1 MKTTPRTSRRTL
13 LKTAAAGL
21 AAPAILPHSALGQAT
36 RITVADVGGA
46 PGEAIKT
53 AFCEP
58 FQEEFGI
65 EVVNVVHDP
74 DPVTQFKLVVDTESY
89 IWDACMV
96 TPDHVARLAEAGD
109 YMDPV
114 ELGDSANGLIE
125 GMATDD
131 WAGFSVFGIVMAWR
145 TDVYGENGPKTWAEF
160 FDTDAFPGRRGLYRG
175 GGGMIELALLADGVA
190 PADLYP
196 LDLDRAFAKLDTIKD
211 DVAVW
216 WASGAQNTQILQS
229 GEIDLT
235 DTWAGR
241 AYAAIDSGAPVEVT
255 WNGLYSVDGWSICRG
270 TPHLEEVRE
279 FIRFCMR
286 PDRQG
291 HYSSMVANGPTHE
304 QAFDFMDEARAH
316 TMPTYPDNI
325 ANLRMLDSEWWTANS
340 DKVSQRMQ
348 EWLLL

>member
-1 MKTTPRTSRRTL
+1 MKSPANPTRRTL
-13 LKTAAAGL
+13 LKAGVASL
-21 AAPAILPHSALGQAT
+21 AAPAILPRSALAQAT
-36 RITVADVGGA
+36 QITIADVGGA
-46 PGEAIKT
+46 PGAAIKA
-53 AFCEP
+53 AFCDP
-58 FQEEFGI
+58 FKEETGI
-65 EVVNVVHDP
+65 EVVNVAHDP
-74 DPVTQFKLVVDTESY
+74 DPVTQFKLVVDTKSY

-96 TPDHVARLAEAGD
+96 TPDHVARLESAGD
-109 YMDPV
+109 YLAPLD
-114 ELGDSANGLIE
+114 LGDAADGLLD
-125 GMATDD
+125 GMATDV

-145 TDVYGENGPKTWAEF
+145 SDVYETGPKTWAEF
-160 FDTDAFPGRRGLYRG
+160 FDVEAFPGRRGLYRG

-211 DVAVW
+211 SVAVW
-216 WASGAQNTQILQS
+216 WSSGAQNTQILQS
-229 GEIDLT
+229 GEVDMT

-255 WNGLYSVDGWSICRG
+255 WNGLYSVDGWSIPKG
-270 TPHLEEVRE
+270 TPHLEETQE

-291 HYSSMVANGPTHE
+291 AYSSMVANGPSHSK
-304 QAFDFMDEARAH
+304 AFDYMDEARAH

-325 ANLRMLDSEWWTANS
+325 ANMRMLDSAWWSANN
-340 DKVSQRMQ
+340 DEVTQRLQ